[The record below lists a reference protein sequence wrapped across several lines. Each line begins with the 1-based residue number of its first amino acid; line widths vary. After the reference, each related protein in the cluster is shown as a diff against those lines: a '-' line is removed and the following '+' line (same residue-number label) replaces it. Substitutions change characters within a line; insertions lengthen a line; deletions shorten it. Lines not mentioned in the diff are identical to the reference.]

1 MQCQRQ
7 LSSHQKKQENT
18 LMSPI
23 IHSENGI
30 LKVKSKLSEL
40 ENTEDIKSK
49 QILPPQ
55 NLLLKKKSVMQEY
68 RPSIKKKIWKD
79 KLTSLNQNTP
89 NTELLK
95 ILALDSISKEKVL
108 IPFWNYLSEE
118 ISKKLSL
125 PIKTD
130 YVDSDLNFSNQ
141 SLESTMGKSW
151 FSMTKTKVQIKNSQR
166 MSLASSQYFPR
177 NYTGGEVIEIKE
189 LKNKTYS
196 VTDKEPIEYKTL
208 KFKLFPTQD
217 HKEILFDMSN
227 QQRSMWNAC
236 VNIFEQENSIDAIKE
251 KIDFERTE
259 KKVYKEKLKN
269 IMEIKDK
276 KLKKQKLKEASENK
290 PIQENFNINYKSFR
304 DNVRKYK
311 YIETPFGETTDGNPI
326 VLSEYLYGEN
336 NDSFPVVEF
345 ENSKINHNR
354 IPRGA
359 IHNFSSSF
367 NSCISNYRNN
377 ELNFSLKYKTKK
389 DINHTIYFED
399 ASYPS
404 IINNIRNKYCYTKVV
419 DGKKKRQYI
428 SLSEMKEHLKIKS
441 FTIVNER
448 NTGQYYLNLSV
459 PVDFLLP
466 YDKRSEN
473 QALFKTR
480 KDIISLDPG
489 IRTFLAGYTLDETLM
504 FGDGCSIKI
513 FELLEYCYSLEILE
527 IMTDKEKKDI
537 YDKKKLLRKRIKD
550 MVTDLHWKVIKYLTS
565 TFQIIIYPNFETSNM
580 MKKLSKENKR
590 KLSTLSFYTFKQ
602 RLINK
607 CKELKNTLIITNES
621 YTSRTC
627 CSCGYLNN
635 PSTNKVFNCKKCKY
649 TVDRD
654 INGSRNI
661 MIKTLG
667 MLYMLRKDDN

>member
-1 MQCQRQ
+1 
-7 LSSHQKKQENT
+7 
-18 LMSPI
+18 
-23 IHSENGI
+23 
-30 LKVKSKLSEL
+30 
-40 ENTEDIKSK
+40 
-49 QILPPQ
+49 
-55 NLLLKKKSVMQEY
+55 
-68 RPSIKKKIWKD
+68 
-79 KLTSLNQNTP
+79 
-89 NTELLK
+89 
-95 ILALDSISKEKVL
+95 
-108 IPFWNYLSEE
+108 
-118 ISKKLSL
+118 
-125 PIKTD
+125 
-130 YVDSDLNFSNQ
+130 
-141 SLESTMGKSW
+141 
-151 FSMTKTKVQIKNSQR
+151 
-166 MSLASSQYFPR
+166 
-177 NYTGGEVIEIKE
+177 
-189 LKNKTYS
+189 
-196 VTDKEPIEYKTL
+196 
-208 KFKLFPTQD
+208 
-217 HKEILFDMSN
+217 
-227 QQRSMWNAC
+227 
-236 VNIFEQENSIDAIKE
+236 
-251 KIDFERTE
+251 
-259 KKVYKEKLKN
+259 
-269 IMEIKDK
+269 
-276 KLKKQKLKEASENK
+276 
-290 PIQENFNINYKSFR
+290 
-304 DNVRKYK
+304 
-311 YIETPFGETTDGNPI
+311 
-326 VLSEYLYGEN
+326 
-336 NDSFPVVEF
+336 
-345 ENSKINHNR
+345 
-354 IPRGA
+354 
-359 IHNFSSSF
+359 
-367 NSCISNYRNN
+367 
-377 ELNFSLKYKTKK
+377 
-389 DINHTIYFED
+389 
-399 ASYPS
+399 
-404 IINNIRNKYCYTKVV
+404 
-419 DGKKKRQYI
+419 
-428 SLSEMKEHLKIKS
+428 MKEHLKIKS

-480 KDIISLDPG
+480 KEIISLDPG